1 MSKLS
6 RRQFLLAGAAVTVG
20 GAGAVD
26 AFGVEAGRVYVTRHD
41 LPVPGLDPRLDGLR
55 IAQVSDVHLHG
66 GGLHAAAQAAIEL
79 LQSERP
85 EIVLHTGD
93 SLEDQKSLPDLTTFA
108 KSCGTG
114 TCAVAVLGNW
124 EYAAGVTPQEAEKV
138 YSAAGVEL
146 LVNRTRRVSVRGA
159 TLAIVGFDDPVLG
172 VPDLGSAL
180 RDSTPADA
188 AIWVFH
194 APGYADV
201 MERVFGAKPALML
214 AGHTHGGQIRF
225 PLVPPV
231 KPYGAGRFVEGWY
244 DTEPGRLYVSRGVG
258 TTTIRAR
265 FRCPAEIP
273 IFTLRAKS

>member
-1 MSKLS
+1 M
-6 RRQFLLAGAAVTVG
+6 AGAAVAAA

-26 AFGVEAGRVYVTRHD
+26 AFGVEARRVYVTRHD
-41 LPVPGLDPRLDGLR
+41 VPVPGLDPRLDGLR

-66 GGLHAAAQAAIEL
+66 GGLHAAAVAAIKL
-79 LQSERP
+79 LQAERP
-85 EIVLHTGD
+85 DIVLHTGD
-93 SLEDQKSLPDLTTFA
+93 SLEDQESLADITTFA
-108 KSCGTG
+108 RECGTG
-114 TCAVAVLGNW
+114 TCAIAVLGNW
-124 EYAAGVTPQEAEKV
+124 EYAAGVTPQDADKA

-146 LVNRTRRVSVRGA
+146 LVNRTRRVSIGGA

-194 APGYADV
+194 APGYADA

-214 AGHTHGGQIRF
+214 AGHTHGGQIRL

-231 KPYGAGRFVEGWY
+231 TPYGAGRFVAGWY

-265 FRCPAEIP
+265 FRCPAELP
-273 IFTLRAKS
+273 IFTLRVGMQVGGEAVTQ